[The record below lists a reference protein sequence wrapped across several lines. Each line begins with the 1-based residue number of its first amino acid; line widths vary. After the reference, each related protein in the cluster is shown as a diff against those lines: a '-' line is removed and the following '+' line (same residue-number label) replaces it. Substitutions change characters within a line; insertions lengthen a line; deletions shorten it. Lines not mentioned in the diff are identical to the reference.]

1 MIIDYPEGA
10 TPLEPDEIEGLLLTH
25 ITTRGELDRWEQD
38 NISQAY
44 LWAEHPK
51 KTDFFS
57 EDFICRLH
65 KKMFGNVW
73 KWAGKFRKSNKNI
86 GINWQEIAV
95 ELKKLCDDAK
105 AWTEFETFTPDEFA
119 VHFHHRLVCIHPF
132 PNGNGRHAR
141 LMADLILEKI
151 FKKPAFTWGSAS
163 LIKQGESR
171 KRYIESLKA
180 ADDHDY
186 SLLMEFVRS

>member
-1 MIIDYPEGA
+1 MIIDYPKGT
-10 TPLEPDEIEGLLLTH
+10 TPLGPDETEGLLLTH
-25 ITTRGELDRWEQD
+25 ITKRAELNRWEQD

-44 LWAEHPK
+44 LWEERLK
-51 KTDFFS
+51 KTDFFN
-57 EDFICRLH
+57 EDFIYRLH

-86 GINWQEIAV
+86 GNIWQEIAI

-119 VHFHHRLVCIHPF
+119 AHFHHRLLCIRPF
-132 PNGNGRHAR
+132 PNGNGRHTR
-141 LMADLILEKI
+141 LMADLIPEKI

-180 ADDHDY
+180 ADNHDY